1 MNYATA
7 IRAAWLFPSL
17 RKGNYWQP
25 IFRDFSQR
33 FETIVYAGLWSG
45 FTPGLENAFTVEV
58 VGNTQFGQDYSA
70 RVANASL
77 KIVLP
82 LLKFRPQIIF
92 TSGFSIWTLLAL
104 SLKPVAGW
112 RVAILYDGS
121 SPSIDFR
128 NSWAR
133 LLLRRSLARMAD
145 GFCANSGAAKDYLI
159 DVLHAPPAKVFGS
172 TYLVPDVTA
181 LVPTH
186 QVAAPVVTG
195 DGGAKIVTFLF
206 VGELIPRKG
215 MRQLLQACAL
225 LNRSSPHNYRL
236 LAIGDGEE
244 RAELAQLAT
253 AEDLDDVVTWLG
265 WLPYEQLG
273 TYFKSADAL
282 IFPTLEDVWGMVVLE
297 AMAFGQPVLCS
308 KWAGAAELLVP
319 GENGELFD
327 PHHPAELAALMARA
341 IQQPQM
347 LATMGAN
354 ARRMTAQYTPTAAVD
369 NFQIV
374 VDRVLGSPPALA

>member
-1 MNYATA
+1 
-7 IRAAWLFPSL
+7 
-17 RKGNYWQP
+17 
-25 IFRDFSQR
+25 
-33 FETIVYAGLWSG
+33 
-45 FTPGLENAFTVEV
+45 V
-58 VGNTQFGQDYSA
+58 V
-70 RVANASL
+70 
-77 KIVLP
+77 
-82 LLKFRPQIIF
+82 
-92 TSGFSIWTLLAL
+92 
-104 SLKPVAGW
+104 
-112 RVAILYDGS
+112 ILYDGS

-133 LLLRRSLARMAD
+133 LLLRRLLARMAD

-159 DVLHAPPAKVFGS
+159 DILHAPPAKVFGNP
-172 TYLVPDVTA
+172 YLVPDVTA

-186 QVAAPVVTG
+186 QVAAPVA
-195 DGGAKIVTFLF
+195 DDSQIVTFLF

-225 LNRSSPHNYRL
+225 LNRSSHHHYRV
-236 LAIGDGEE
+236 LAIGDGPE

-253 AEDLDDVVTWLG
+253 TENLDDIVTWIG

-273 TYFKSADAL
+273 AYFQSADAL

-308 KWAGAAELLVP
+308 KWAGAAELIVA

-327 PHHPAELAALMARA
+327 PHHPAELAALMERA
-341 IQQPQM
+341 IQQPQSIE
-347 LATMGAN
+347 TMGAN

-369 NFQIV
+369 NFHTV
-374 VDRVLGSPPALA
+374 VDRVLGSQHPD